1 MERDAAGGS
10 GAGRLAFV
18 LDANRQTYQCRIS
31 LCSLDAA
38 GQHHDPGAERSTLG
52 SPAAPGCIIDTAADP
67 AVSTTA
73 PGRVRYAFRRGS
85 QKAGRAEACIIP
97 TTAYACAGSANA
109 PARSARARNSE

>member
-1 MERDAAGGS
+1 MERRSAGGG

-52 SPAAPGCIIDTAADP
+52 SPAAPGCIIDTTADP

-73 PGRVRYAFRRGS
+73 PGRVGYPGGRGS

-97 TTAYACAGSANA
+97 ATAYPRAGSANA
-109 PARSARARNSE
+109 PARSARARSSE